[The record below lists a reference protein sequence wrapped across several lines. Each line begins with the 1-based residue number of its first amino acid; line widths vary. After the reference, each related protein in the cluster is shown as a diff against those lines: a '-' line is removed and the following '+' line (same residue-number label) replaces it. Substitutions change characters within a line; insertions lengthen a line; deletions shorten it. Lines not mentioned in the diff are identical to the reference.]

1 MFHSV
6 VLCVFLGLMN
16 ERLIGYVSAKN
27 IDVSVKHVA
36 TIKHVISKRNPN
48 QNLIFVLCQ
57 IKKG

>member
-1 MFHSV
+1 
-6 VLCVFLGLMN
+6 MN
-16 ERLIGYVSAKN
+16 ERLIGYVSAKH